1 MLFLLFILCSTGFA
15 SLPIEDHNP
24 AQENPLPQGTERP
37 MDIREYVH
45 QIFLETVPYGQTVES
60 YDASEVPTLLE
71 MLNDP
76 REEPYWTN
84 IVIVLNMI
92 GDESVLEPLIEF
104 IEKGVEAADRKL
116 SDDHYRAKTAAIMT
130 MGYLINRTASE
141 RALEYLIASLDPAV
155 WTRRGT
161 TGSATFQRSEAES
174 RVDFSKYAILG
185 LGLSGHP
192 KAAEILTSLQNPEE
206 ARAMGITGNFQ
217 LEISDIASE
226 ALRANERIARVG
238 LIAYYDDAFDDDDE
252 QEEKDDDDDDR
263 AEDGE
268 ENE

>member
-1 MLFLLFILCSTGFA
+1 MGFV
-15 SLPIEDHNP
+15 SRPSDGHNL
-24 AQENPLPQGTERP
+24 AQDNPPPQGTERP

-45 QIFLETVPYGQTVES
+45 QVFLETVPYGQTVES
-60 YDASEVPTLLE
+60 YDASDVPALLE

-130 MGYLINRTASE
+130 MGYLINRTGSE
-141 RALEYLIASLDPAV
+141 RAIEYLIASLDPAI
-155 WTRRGT
+155 WRTRGT
-161 TGSATFQRSEAES
+161 TGSASFQRSEAES
-174 RVDFSKYAILG
+174 RTDFSKYAILG

-192 KAAEILTSLQNPEE
+192 KAAEILTSLQNPDE
-206 ARAMGITGNFQ
+206 AQAMGITANFQ
-217 LEISDIASE
+217 LEITDIASE

-238 LIAYYDDAFDDDDE
+238 LIAYYDDADDDDDE
-252 QEEKDDDDDDR
+252 QEDKDDDDDDR
-263 AEDGE
+263 AEEDE